1 MKESAEVMR
10 YSCPDY
16 RPSFRE
22 NKPKALVMSHEKQA
36 FWVGFRENWVFKF
49 GQRTLNL
56 WKIYGLEVG
65 KHQTFQ
71 PLTHIGDN
79 DR

>member
-1 MKESAEVMR
+1 LEVGRCEIVFPYWLAKIGIMKESAEVMR

-56 WKIYGLEVG
+56 
-65 KHQTFQ
+65 
-71 PLTHIGDN
+71 
-79 DR
+79 